1 MSRIRIQRKVSNI
14 SFCNASFELQA
25 VTNSPVLAE
34 KQLSAP
40 IFRTSLTG
48 RPQIVAG
55 CPGLI
60 TEETGTERDILIT
73 RKTFLSDDGR
83 MAAIR
88 LKVENHGTEAVHVDN
103 ITPIAVN
110 GDGGLTVGGAG
121 SEAWR
126 VLKLGRF
133 KSDIPAV
140 FRPANQDINY
150 QDAAFNAQNVTAG
163 MGVQGDVSAHY
174 NFNQIVSEPIT
185 FIKHDQRTDAE
196 GLAIAVLGQSEHLTS
211 IMYQFDGEPKQ
222 LRRLAVV
229 CEFDERRIDP
239 GASVE
244 THWIV
249 LYTADTEQDALDRFV
264 ALQRAELRIP
274 EPQPPRSLYC
284 SWYFYGREFL
294 PSDLEENLRELKRNP
309 VPFDT
314 FIIDNGW
321 MDAFGDYQANAKWPD
336 GMARAADMIAEAGM
350 EPGIWTTPFVM
361 MKHSRLAKEHPE
373 LIARDKHGEP
383 VTFGYVEGACY
394 VVDVTHPNC
403 MAYFREVYGRLR
415 EWGYTYHKLDFVR
428 AIAVNPDIRFHDR
441 TVNRPMAYRKGLQ
454 MIRDAIGPG
463 GYILACGGLY
473 DAANYG
479 VADSIRTGSDSIGS
493 WEHPSGDRAAGTLVQ
508 VKQGLFRAYMSNL
521 ICTDP
526 DCLMLR
532 RREKPFRM
540 HEAEKHNWLSDGKFT
555 DEEAFSLVVRQ
566 YLSGGS
572 TNITER
578 LAELPEDRRGL
589 LRRIIPA
596 VTPPARILDFET
608 SNCPTL
614 AVTEVRPRC
623 TALEPWKT
631 LSVSNWEDHPMT
643 RTIRLDVAGLT
654 PGQRYAVQELPDGRF
669 RGLLT
674 SEDELTMNLPA
685 HATRVLRIAAWRDQP
700 LVLDTDLHITGGAC
714 ELVDIKITES
724 GVSGRVETPWEEGP
738 VRVSILFPAAPEPVV
753 AIEYV
758 QPNHPFDI
766 SSVLK
771 ADTLAETS

>member
-1 MSRIRIQRKVSNI
+1 MSKI
-14 SFCNASFELQA
+14 SIKRHCAGIDFCDSAFALKA
-25 VTNSPVLAE
+25 VTAPPELAE
-34 KQLSAP
+34 EPLP
-40 IFRTSLTG
+40 ELIFRTVLHD
-48 RPQIVAG
+48 RPDVVAG
-55 CPGLI
+55 CPGRMV
-60 TEETGTERDILIT
+60 EETSTESDILVI
-73 RKTFLSDDGR
+73 RKTFLSNDGG

-88 LKVENHGTEAVHVDN
+88 VKVENRRNEAVHLDTLIP
-103 ITPIAVN
+103 ITTE
-110 GDGGLTVGGAG
+110 GGGGLTVGGEGAA
-121 SEAWR
+121 AWR

-140 FRPANQDINY
+140 FRPAKQDIDY
-150 QDAAFNAQNVTAG
+150 KDAAFNAQNVTAG

-174 NFNQIVSEPIT
+174 DFNQIVSEPIT
-185 FIKHDQRTDAE
+185 FIKHDQRKDVE
-196 GLAIAVLGQSEHLTS
+196 GLALAVLGQRDHLTS
-211 IMYQFDGEPKQ
+211 ILYQFDGESKQ

-229 CEFDERRIDP
+229 CEFDEQRIDP

-249 LYTADTEQDALDRFV
+249 LFTADTEQDALDRFV
-264 ALQRAELRIP
+264 ALQRVELQIP

-294 PSDLEENLRELKRNP
+294 PSDLKENLNELKKNP

-321 MDAFGDYQANAKWPD
+321 MDAFGDYHANHKWPD
-336 GMARAADMIAEAGM
+336 GMAMAADMIAEAGM

-373 LIARDKHGEP
+373 LIARDKYGEP

-403 MAYFREVYGRLR
+403 MAYFRDVYGRLR

-441 TVNRPMAYRKGLQ
+441 TVNRPMAYRKGLK

-532 RREKPFRM
+532 RREAPFRM

-578 LAELPEDRRGL
+578 LAELPDDRRRL
-589 LRRIIPA
+589 LRHIIPA

-614 AVTEVRPRC
+614 AVTDVQPRC
-623 TALEPWKT
+623 MTLEPWKT
-631 LSVSNWEDHPMT
+631 LSVSNWEDRPVT
-643 RTIRLDVAGLT
+643 RTIRLDIAGLS
-654 PGQRYAVQELPDGRF
+654 PGLRYAVQELPEGRF
-669 RGLLT
+669 RGLCT
-674 SEDELTMNLPA
+674 SEDELTLDVPA
-685 HATRVLRIAAWRDQP
+685 HGTCVLRIAAWQNQP
-700 LVLDTDLHITGGAC
+700 LVLGTDLHITGGAC
-714 ELVDIKITES
+714 ELADIKISES
-724 GVSGRVETPWEEGP
+724 VVSGRVETPWEKHP
-738 VRVSILFPAAPEPVV
+738 VCVSVLFPAVPEPVV
-753 AIEYV
+753 AVEYV
-758 QPNHPFDI
+758 EPNKPFEI
-766 SSVLK
+766 TFALNAVI
-771 ADTLAETS
+771 